1 MKIRRRQ
8 LVHRLA
14 AATAVGA
21 VVGIAPRQAHAG
33 EIEATAQLD
42 MAETRV
48 GEGVVLSLTIRER
61 GSDHDLTP
69 PVPDAVVDNFEIAN
83 ESSGNSAQ
91 ISFGS
96 AGRSRINVNSRNL
109 LLIPLKA
116 GEYDLGFSVEVDGKT
131 IESNVPK
138 LKVLEADVPD
148 GPAES
153 EDGLPTEAVGDIF
166 MWASTDA
173 PTVYVGQQ
181 VTYALDIYERRAAN
195 MHLRKPP
202 TFTDFFSEELPLPK
216 PRRQAVAGI
225 PYNVDPAVRRALFP
239 QRAGKL
245 AIGAAEASL
254 GFRRRLQSKAL
265 TVEVLPL
272 PGEGQ
277 PANFSPNNVGKYTI
291 TTSVD
296 RTEIDPGDP
305 FTLTVSIAGTGNI
318 KYIDPGRWP
327 EVDGARRYDPK
338 VDTKIRG
345 TTELGGQRVYEF
357 LMIAETPGTLT
368 IPEHAFDYFDPET
381 ERYERATATAIELTV
396 SGDPVAATDAQPASD
411 ASSED
416 DERLAEVVGGET
428 LPVSEPRSRWLTT
441 TRWVYGMLA
450 VPVLAAAGL
459 GGLAALR
466 RFGPD
471 ERSRARARDKMR
483 RQLRLKA
490 AEDALESGE
499 GFHGTLSKM
508 LHELAVRRAGP
519 DGVGLPRP
527 ELLGLLAE
535 RDVAS
540 GDLDHLREL
549 LDECDAA
556 RFAAQGGTVEDRR
569 ALLDRAMALVRSS
582 SLSKEGS

>member
-8 LVHRLA
+8 LVARLA

-21 VVGIAPRQAHAG
+21 VVGVPRRAHAG

-42 MAETRV
+42 MTETRV
-48 GEGVVLSLTIRER
+48 GEGVVLSLTIREE
-61 GSDHDLTP
+61 GSDHGLVPPTP
-69 PVPDAVVDNFEIAN
+69 QAVDEHFEVAN
-83 ESSGNSAQ
+83 ESNSNGSQ
-91 ISFGS
+91 LSFGMG
-96 AGRSRINVNSRNL
+96 GRARIEVYTRNL
-109 LLIPLKA
+109 LIIPLEA
-116 GEYDLGFSVEVDGKT
+116 GEFDLGFSIEVDGKT

-138 LKVLEADVPD
+138 LTVLEADVPD
-148 GPAES
+148 GPDGS
-153 EDGLPTEAVGDIF
+153 SDGLPTEAVGDIF
-166 MWASTDA
+166 LWASTDQ
-173 PTVYVGQQ
+173 PKVYVGQQ
-181 VTYALDIYERRAAN
+181 VTYALDIYQRRVAN

-202 TFTDFFSEELPLPK
+202 TFADFFSEELSLPK
-216 PRRQAVAGI
+216 PTRQSVAGV
-225 PYNVDPAVRRALFP
+225 PYNVEPAVRRALFP
-239 QRAGKL
+239 QRAGTL

-277 PANFSPNNVGKYTI
+277 PSGFSPNNVGKYEI

-296 RTEIDPGDP
+296 KNEVDPGDP
-305 FTLTVSIAGTGNI
+305 FTLTVTISGTGNI

-327 EVDGARRYDPK
+327 EVEGARRYDPK
-338 VDTKIRG
+338 VDTKVRG
-345 TTELGGQRVYEF
+345 AAQLGGQRVYEF

-368 IPEHAFDYFDPET
+368 IPEHVFDYFDPRT
-381 ERYERATATAIELTV
+381 EAYERATAPAIEV
-396 SGDPVAATDAQPASD
+396 AVAGDPVADPNAGAKQETDA
-411 ASSED
+411 ED
-416 DERLAEVVGGET
+416 DERLADVIDGET

-490 AEDALESGE
+490 AEDALQSGE

-535 RDVAS
+535 RGVDS
-540 GDLDHLREL
+540 EDLDGLRGL

-556 RFAAQGGTVEDRR
+556 RFAAQGGTVDDRR